1 MPGAGQTVRHS
12 LISLG
17 FDQAIEE
24 TDGRGAM
31 SLEIRD
37 LVFKSLCSCRI
48 EFGVSVDKTKDEC
61 LDRMKQAAEIVLKL
75 DLYICIPTS
84 RPSSVVSIYLSSVV
98 SFSATLTVHLLSRK
112 CSARARSAM
121 GRFIRAAYLE
131 YGGFRLRVADRCTMC
146 YRTSAREFA
155 TARHS
160 ICNLIWRARFS
171 LNAD

>member
-84 RPSSVVSIYLSSVV
+84 RPSSVVSIYL
-98 SFSATLTVHLLSRK
+98 
-112 CSARARSAM
+112 
-121 GRFIRAAYLE
+121 E

-171 LNAD
+171 PNAD